1 MLILPEWACKKEN
14 YTAEKDNDYFITKS
28 LLGII
33 RMLRQ
38 LRFQNSVKEHGVSP
52 IGATILTAIIVF
64 LCACSHKSAF
74 LICVVA
80 FLLILLSL
88 LDGKEIFRLLKHS
101 ITITFLSSLILLP
114 AFYFYRNYN
123 LFLIPVKTI
132 LILLSISLLTTFY
145 NWHNILDVMLKFH
158 VPSIF
163 VLICDTTLRY
173 IVLLGETA
181 QQVLYSLKLKSIGKN
196 KHKSMAMAGVM
207 GVVFQKSR
215 KMSEEMYQA
224 MCCRCFTGSYS
235 NLKKQKLTFIDFIM
249 FLIGVGYIWIFFV
262 LERGSL

>member
-38 LRFQNSVKEHGVSP
+38 LRFQDSYKMHGTSP
-52 IGATILTAIIVF
+52 VGATILTAIMIIF
-64 LCACSHKSAF
+64 CACSHKP
-74 LICVVA
+74 A
-80 FLLILLSL
+80 FLLCIAAFLLVIISM
-88 LDGKEIFRLLKHS
+88 LDGKGIFRLLKHS
-101 ITITFLSSLILLP
+101 ITITFLSSLLLLP
-114 AFYFYRNYN
+114 AIYYYQSPT
-123 LFLIPVKTI
+123 LIIIPVKTF
-132 LILLSISLLTTFY
+132 LILLSISLLTTYY
-145 NWHNILDVMLKFH
+145 NWHSILDVMLKFH
-158 VPSIF
+158 IPSIF
-163 VLICDTTLRY
+163 VFICDTTLRY

-196 KHKSMAMAGVM
+196 KKKSMAMAGVM

-224 MCCRCFTGSYS
+224 MCCRCFTGAYS
-235 NLKKQKLTFIDFIM
+235 NLKKQKMTFIDYIL
-249 FLIGVGYIWIFFV
+249 FLIGVVYCCLFFV
-262 LERGSL
+262 LERGGL